1 MKTEIFL
8 KYIYKAEILD
18 ENLGEKNEEMIN
30 FFEIEILNVIKFDI
44 TNIGLRYDYFESI
57 LNYIFKKYNIEFK
70 NISTLDKIKNYFLAQ
85 IRHSFIFPCI
95 LKFDTRTITLACINI
110 LLKQLFPKK
119 NFLISE
125 LSELTNI
132 KDEIIKCQNL
142 FEVYLFEHGNNNN
155 NSININNTN
164 NYTIQG
170 INFETIRTINT
181 NNG

>member
-1 MKTEIFL
+1 M
-8 KYIYKAEILD
+8 
-18 ENLGEKNEEMIN
+18 GEKNEEMIN

-85 IRHSFIFPCI
+85 IRYSFIFPCI

-119 NFLISE
+119 IFL
-125 LSELTNI
+125 
-132 KDEIIKCQNL
+132 
-142 FEVYLFEHGNNNN
+142 
-155 NSININNTN
+155 
-164 NYTIQG
+164 
-170 INFETIRTINT
+170 
-181 NNG
+181 